1 MNKEYVIYLNN
12 GRKSENTIKVYTKYV
27 QQMLDYIGKD
37 EKEITWE
44 DLMKWQ
50 SSLSNLSSS
59 SVHLQTAAV
68 KSYFNFLM
76 RLGVIEK
83 NPTAFLEVPKVKN
96 KEKPFITK
104 QMVSDMVDA
113 CRTMRDKAIILTF
126 CTTGMRVSELAN
138 ITVEQYRC
146 MGGDD
151 GRELIITGK
160 GDKQRTV
167 YINDE
172 TKQAIDMYLATNP
185 KGDSPW
191 LFKSFQGNQIHA
203 NSLSQTIK
211 STAKRAG
218 IPFWN
223 ELSNHCMRAAFAT
236 IASDN
241 GIPVPVISQAMG
253 HTSIN
258 TTNVYIKRHQNQIN
272 NAMKSMTF

>member
-1 MNKEYVIYLNN
+1 MNKDYIIYLKN
-12 GRKSENTIKVYTKYV
+12 GRKSENTIKAYTKYIE
-27 QQMLDYIGKD
+27 QMLNYIGKNEAD
-37 EKEITWE
+37 VTWE
-44 DLMKWQ
+44 DLMNWQ
-50 SSLSNLSSS
+50 STLANLSTSTA
-59 SVHLQTAAV
+59 HLQTAAV
-68 KSYFNFLM
+68 KSYFNFLT

-83 NPTAFLEVPKVKN
+83 NPTVFLESPKVKN

-104 QMVSDMVDA
+104 QMVSDMIDA
-113 CRTMRDKAIILTF
+113 CRTLRDKAIILTF
-126 CTTGMRVSELAN
+126 CTTGMRISELAN
-138 ITVEQYRC
+138 ITLKQYHT
-146 MGGDD
+146 MSGD

-172 TKQAIDMYLATNP
+172 TKSAIDAYLATNP

-191 LFKSFQGNQIHA
+191 LFKSFQGNQIHS

-241 GIPVPVISQAMG
+241 GIPVPVISEAMG

-258 TTNVYIKRHQNQIN
+258 TTNIYIKRHQNQIN
-272 NAMKSMTF
+272 EAMKSMTF